1 MSASSVLGDETS
13 ATISDFEESSQVITT
28 SEDNDED
35 IYLSNNTELH
45 PNESL
50 PNANHSAS
58 IKWQQKLFKLY
69 GNEADVFINPTQKSK
84 KFVHPK
90 MLEIGGST
98 GSGPLFSVL
107 RQESIRKLLKQDEN
121 LSTELKNTY
130 DAYVHQCSA
139 LNRKPVQR
147 VFCAEDIEDKY
158 SFYKKKP
165 KYAKKKQIVN
175 IMYELCQKHQDSA
188 TICVYNNPF
197 PDLNNRYGTGESAV
211 ARYIPGYNS
220 NSGLPTP
227 QLAVTL
233 DEKPSLMKGHSFSE
247 LNENEEKDYTET
259 SNKTDNSSED
269 NNGQPVAF
277 RRNTKVYY
285 LPDKSDY
292 KAQFFCLNSNF
303 TPDLKCITPT
313 KEIKLDSTKL
323 LFKGNIY
330 Y

>member
-1 MSASSVLGDETS
+1 MTK
-13 ATISDFEESSQVITT
+13 TFISVITQNYIQMNHYQMLT
-28 SEDNDED
+28 ILLPLNGSKN
-35 IYLSNNTELH
+35 
-45 PNESL
+45 SL
-50 PNANHSAS
+50 NFMEMKQMSLLIQPKNQRNLF
-58 IKWQQKLFKLY
+58 IQKCLKL
-69 GNEADVFINPTQKSK
+69 E
-84 KFVHPK
+84 
-90 MLEIGGST
+90 
-98 GSGPLFSVL
+98 
-107 RQESIRKLLKQDEN
+107 
-121 LSTELKNTY
+121 NTY